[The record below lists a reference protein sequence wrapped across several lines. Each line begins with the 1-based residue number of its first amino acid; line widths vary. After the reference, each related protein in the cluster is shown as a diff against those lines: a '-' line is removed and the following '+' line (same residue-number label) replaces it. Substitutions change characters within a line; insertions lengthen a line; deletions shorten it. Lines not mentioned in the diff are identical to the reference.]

1 MSLIALASVKASPG
15 VTTAALA
22 LGAVWPVPR
31 QAVVVELDP
40 LGGDLA
46 ARFGLAFEP
55 GLLTLAAAVR
65 RKDRA
70 AALQEHVQQLL
81 GKLPVIVGPASPEQA
96 EAAIHL
102 VSERVLSPAC
112 EPGDTDVIADC
123 GCLYG
128 QSPAL
133 AALGSSDLLLLVTRA
148 VLSELQHV
156 AAWLPA
162 LTAAS
167 PRIALVLVGRGD
179 YSAHEVAQTLGVEIA
194 GWLPQDAHGAAVL
207 SGTRALHRGTQRL
220 PLLRSA
226 RALAS
231 MIIATL
237 LPVIGDEP
245 IGDRPTPTGQ
255 PLAIEGT
262 P

>member
-1 MSLIALASVKASPG
+1 MSSRDPRRTARSSRSACLRLTPRQSLALPPPAESRSSCWRRLVSRTTSMSLIALASVKASPG

-112 EPGDTDVIADC
+112 EPGDTDVIA
-123 GCLYG
+123 
-128 QSPAL
+128 
-133 AALGSSDLLLLVTRA
+133 
-148 VLSELQHV
+148 
-156 AAWLPA
+156 
-162 LTAAS
+162 
-167 PRIALVLVGRGD
+167 
-179 YSAHEVAQTLGVEIA
+179 
-194 GWLPQDAHGAAVL
+194 
-207 SGTRALHRGTQRL
+207 
-220 PLLRSA
+220 
-226 RALAS
+226 
-231 MIIATL
+231 
-237 LPVIGDEP
+237 
-245 IGDRPTPTGQ
+245 
-255 PLAIEGT
+255 
-262 P
+262 